1 MSTGAN
7 DLDFP
12 DISRQ
17 KGPSYGS
24 FLSVR
29 GDNAH
34 IGVSNDLVEDLG
46 LESGDVAVLAFDDEG
61 RPWVGFLM
69 PDMLDDPR
77 EHGPQVRVGEES
89 GNAIYSVPMQTQ
101 LQRFATDGERRRLY
115 LSAESRDAALDDG
128 IEVTMHRFVPEETG
142 EDVSEES

>member
-34 IGVSNDLVEDLG
+34 IGVSNDLVDDLG

-77 EHGPQVRVGEES
+77 EHGPQVRVAGES

-101 LQRFATDGERRRLY
+101 LKRFATDGERRRLY
-115 LSAESRDAALDDG
+115 LSAESRDAAFDDG
-128 IEVTMHRFVPEETG
+128 IEVTMHRFVPEDESN
-142 EDVSEES
+142 SES

>member
-12 DISRQ
+12 DISRR

-29 GDNAH
+29 SDNAH

-101 LQRFATDGERRRLY
+101 LQRFARRRLY
-115 LSAESRDAALDDG
+115 LSAESRDAALDGD

>member
-1 MSTGAN
+1 MSTDAD
-7 DLDFP
+7 DLQFP

-61 RPWVGFLM
+61 RPWVGFVM

-77 EHGPQVRVGEES
+77 EHGPQVRVAGES

-115 LSAESRDAALDDG
+115 LSAESRDAVLDDG
-128 IEVTMHRFVPEETG
+128 IEVTMHRFVPEDESN
-142 EDVSEES
+142 SES